1 MMNLFKK
8 TPSPIAAKVDEL
20 TAAAQQV
27 LSGDEA
33 LALRQTVE
41 VTADGGTQVIN
52 AIRHRLKNKDPIIQ
66 KFALDLLEILMQ
78 SPTVQVAC
86 ANSVALSKM
95 LKLFTSTEFAP
106 ENKRRL
112 ADMIA
117 LWVYTHFHVYNP
129 PFIDRSSASAPPQ
142 AQTICDPTISPPLN
156 NAVRWLVNCGY
167 IQHPFPVAYQAPHLP
182 NQMFFSDHPTSVP
195 FITAQQ
201 LSGTVPIQPR
211 VYPNAPVLH
220 QTAPMPWVPAQSFAT
235 YAYPTTVSAVNHG
248 AALQQ
253 DIDMAQNNLEMFNE
267 AMAFITPGKDIESH
281 EVLQEFKSR
290 CTTINQSLLARLQNI
305 DNMPPNMVE
314 SLLAIQGRVAKALD
328 DYEELKEAHLIE
340 KAIQTSQTPELSH
353 RQRHKGIVI
362 REPVDSANE
371 PSPFDDPRYII
382 HEPAAGP
389 SADPDLI
396 SVEPPLSEKKMVY
409 S

>member
-27 LSGDEA
+27 LPGEEA

-41 VTADGGTQVIN
+41 VTADGYAIDTVLAWPDDICSVMLMKHLSGTQLIN

-112 ADMIA
+112 ADLIA
-117 LWVYTHFHVYNP
+117 HW
-129 PFIDRSSASAPPQ
+129 

-182 NQMFFSDHPTSVP
+182 NQMFFNDHPSSAP
-195 FITAQQ
+195 HITAQQ
-201 LSGTVPIQPR
+201 LAGTIPLQPR
-211 VYPNAPVLH
+211 VYPNAPVH
-220 QTAPMPWVPAQSFAT
+220 HAAPMPWVPAGSFT
-235 YAYPTTVSAVNHG
+235 YAYPTTVTAVNHG
-248 AALQQ
+248 LGLQQ

-267 AMAFITPGKDIESH
+267 AMAFITPGEDIETH
-281 EVLQEFKSR
+281 ELLQEFKSR
-290 CTTINQSLLARLQNI
+290 CATINENLLARLQNI
-305 DNMPPNMVE
+305 DSMPANMVE

-328 DYEELKEAHLIE
+328 DYEGLKEAQLIE
-340 KAIQTSQTPELSH
+340 KVIQTSQTPDLSN
-353 RQRHKGIVI
+353 RKRNKGIVI
-362 REPVDSANE
+362 REPVDSVEE

-382 HEPAAGP
+382 HESVAGS

-396 SVEPPLSEKKMVY
+396 SVEAPLSEKKMVY